1 MADVG
6 LLQFPAMTKAKSN
19 VVLIGMPGAGKS
31 TLGVILARRLGL
43 NFVDT
48 DLLIQHRE
56 GQTLQEI
63 VDQRGHQQLRAIEA
77 QVLSTLKLQ
86 GYVIATGGSAVYSQ
100 TAMDALSADGLIV
113 HLHVDLP
120 IILTRVTDFDTRGI
134 AREAG
139 QTLEALYAER
149 EALYRRYAQISVDVG
164 TPDHERAADA
174 VINALKQSDTQRL
187 ASGIMPNS

>member
-1 MADVG
+1 
-6 LLQFPAMTKAKSN
+6 MTTAKTN
-19 VVLIGMPGAGKS
+19 LVLIGMPGAGKS

-43 NFVDT
+43 NFADT

-63 VDQRGHQQLRAIEA
+63 VDQQGHQRLRAIEA
-77 QVLSTLKLQ
+77 EVLSTLQLR
-86 GYVIATGGSAVYSQ
+86 GYVIATGGSAVYSEM
-100 TAMDALSADGLIV
+100 AMHALAADGLIM

-149 EALYRRYAQISVDVG
+149 EALYQRYAQISVDVG

-174 VINALKQSDTQRL
+174 VIDALRQSDTPRL
-187 ASGIMPNS
+187 ASGIMPSS

>member
-187 ASGIMPNS
+187 TSGIMPDS